1 VLLKVRYCFGIHSR
15 KPGVHPDLWIG
26 HLYEIKVCHLERS
39 YTENVHDKI
48 TFTYRMNVFD
58 LD

>member
-1 VLLKVRYCFGIHSR
+1 LKVRYCFGIHSR

-39 YTENVHDKI
+39 YTENVRDKI
-48 TFTYRMNVFD
+48 TFTYRMNVF
-58 LD
+58 